1 MQPKRFSVL
10 SILGNRGSPL
20 SEETTIDR
28 LPIRHHADDEVIIKY
43 LFERLSETA
52 YAFYHLAKPQ
62 EISIESQMEH
72 TFSFEEIRSSQ
83 VSLPPEIFFFF
94 PFGKEGRPISVSHL
108 ITENKNEKSNC
119 KR

>member
-62 EISIESQMEH
+62 EVKWNIHLVLRKFAQVKSVFLQRYSS
-72 TFSFEEIRSSQ
+72 SFHSERKFRTSDLRLSFNNGEQEREIK
-83 VSLPPEIFFFF
+83 L
-94 PFGKEGRPISVSHL
+94 
-108 ITENKNEKSNC
+108 
-119 KR
+119 